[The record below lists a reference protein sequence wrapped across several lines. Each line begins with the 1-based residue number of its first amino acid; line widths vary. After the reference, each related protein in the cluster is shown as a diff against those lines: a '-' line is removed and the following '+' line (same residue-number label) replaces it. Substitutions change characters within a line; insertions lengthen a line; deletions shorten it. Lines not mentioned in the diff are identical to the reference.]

1 MTLTVAT
8 RWAGRP
14 AALLL
19 MLAAVLYTQLLA
31 AQEQAPELNLLL
43 LEVRLDQSV
52 LSSAIP
58 AYDRGGHTL
67 LPMGEL
73 ARLLTIA
80 VQTQP
85 LEGTASGF
93 VLSQDRGFSLSVA
106 DARVSRAGKFEGFDP
121 QLVMLEPDDIY
132 VASSLLERWFP
143 VEFTIDR
150 SSQVLKVKALE
161 ELPLQ
166 ARLRRESLAERFRH
180 SGGYEAPQYPF
191 FHSPY
196 RVLDTPFIDQTFISE
211 AGKKDGQRFTTSRY
225 SAYLTGDFLGLES
238 TVYLAA
244 DTEISDPEI
253 RAILG
258 RHDPDGHLLGPM
270 NARSYQFGSFS
281 SPNIDNVVSASS
293 GEGFSVSN
301 RSLTQPSQFDSQT
314 FEGDLP
320 PGWDVELYYNNT
332 LVAYQQ
338 VGTDGR
344 YRFED
349 LPLSYGR
356 NDFQLVFNG
365 PLGQTRVEN
374 FSYPLDQS
382 MTRAGEF
389 RYDLSGH
396 RDEEGSERFL
406 AQFDVGLFRNLSASA
421 ALIKAPI
428 EGVESSFSR
437 IGLRTFWES
446 VSLNGSYTESDD
458 GGYLGEVGLQTR
470 LAGISVDASRLFI
483 SDFVSD
489 EFFHSADPIVTRDE
503 VRLTASPT
511 LGWGWRLPMTLEY
524 ERDTRNSGISDTRLT
539 NRLSTYVFRTA
550 VTNMLDWR
558 SIGGGEQTTG
568 TFLLSRRLYDVSL
581 RGSIDYYLSPVKE
594 VSAAALIADYNLAE
608 GYRLNLGVHRDMMD
622 PTTTWNLGLSKTI
635 GRFALGLNGRVA
647 DNGDYA
653 VGLQF
658 SVGLGREPRASNWVP
673 SAQPMAG
680 LGAASARMFLDEN
693 GNGIMD
699 TGEEPVS
706 DAGFVVNGGRREVRT
721 DDNGIALLGR
731 LPVERYVDVAV
742 DRSTLLDPMWEPAR
756 EGVSLVPRPGHVAR
770 VDFPVQMTTE
780 IDGTVYLWEAKTGR
794 GIGGIKLELLDENM
808 NVVSEATTAWDGFYI
823 VPRVRSGAYYL
834 RVSPEQLDELDLR
847 DTGVRILEVQAS
859 EGYISGVDML
869 VQRRQATG
877 YSRSNSVSGGGQRPA
892 PAEVENAVGTESW
905 ISRQRANNFTI
916 QLIAASN
923 VDTIKAFMRQHGIT
937 EEGAYFES
945 QLQGRPW
952 FSLVYGSYESV
963 EAARRAL
970 DRLPASL
977 KGASPWIRQFRDI
990 HRIIGN

>member
-8 RWAGRP
+8 RWTGRL

-19 MLAAVLYTQLLA
+19 MLAALLQPRLLA
-31 AQEQAPELNLLL
+31 AQEPGLELNLLL
-43 LEVRLDQSV
+43 LKVRLDQSV

-58 AYDRGGHTL
+58 AYDRDGHTL
-67 LPMGEL
+67 LPMGEV

-85 LEGTASGF
+85 LAGTASGF
-93 VLSQDRGFSLSVA
+93 VLSQDRSFSLSVA

-121 QLVMLEPDDIY
+121 QLVMQEPDDIY

-143 VEFTIDR
+143 IEFTVDR

-166 ARLRRESLAERFRH
+166 ARLRRERLAERFRH

-196 RVLDTPFIDQTFISE
+196 RVLDTPFIDQTLTSE

-244 DTEISDPEI
+244 DTETSNPEV

-258 RHDPDGHLLGPM
+258 RHNPDGHLLGPM

-281 SPNIDNVVSASS
+281 SPNIENVLRASI

-301 RSLTQPSQFDSQT
+301 RSLTQPTQFDSQT
-314 FEGDLP
+314 FEGNLP

-356 NDFQLVFNG
+356 NDFQLIFNG

-389 RYDLSGH
+389 RYDMSGH
-396 RDEEGSERFL
+396 RDEEGNERLL
-406 AQFDVGLFRNLSASA
+406 AQFDVGLLRNLSASA
-421 ALIKAPI
+421 AFMEAPI
-428 EGVESSFSR
+428 DGVETSFSR

-446 VSLNGSYTESDD
+446 MSLNGAYTGSDD
-458 GGYLGEVGLQTR
+458 GGYLGEIGLQTR
-470 LAGISVDASRLFI
+470 LAGISVDGSRVFI
-483 SDFVSD
+483 NDFISD
-489 EFFHSADPIVTRDE
+489 EFFRSADPVVTRDE
-503 VRLTASPT
+503 VRLTASPA
-511 LGWGWRLPMTLEY
+511 LGDLRLPMTLEY
-524 ERDTRNSGISDTRLT
+524 ERDTYDSGFSDTRIT
-539 NRLSTYVFRTA
+539 SRLSTYAFRTA
-550 VTNMLDWR
+550 VTNVLDWR
-558 SIGGGEQTTG
+558 SVGRVEQTTG
-568 TFLLSRRLYDVSL
+568 TFLLSRRLYGIGL
-581 RGSIDYYLSPVKE
+581 RGSIDYRLSPMKE
-594 VSAAALIADYNLAE
+594 VSAVALTADYSLAE
-608 GYRLNLGVHRDMMD
+608 GYRLNFGVHRDIMNLG
-622 PTTTWNLGLSKTI
+622 TTLNFGLSKTI
-635 GRFALGLNGRVA
+635 GRFALGVNGRYA
-647 DNGDYA
+647 DDGNYA
-653 VGLQF
+653 FGLQF
-658 SVGLGREPRASNWVP
+658 SLGLGREPKASHWVP
-673 SAQPMAG
+673 SAQSMAG
-680 LGAASARMFLDEN
+680 LGAASVRMFVDEN
-693 GNGIMD
+693 GNGTMD

-706 DAGFVVNGGRREVRT
+706 DAGFVVNGSRREVRT
-721 DDNGIALLGR
+721 NENGIALLGK
-731 LPVERYVDVAV
+731 LPVERYVDVSV
-742 DRSTLLDPMWEPAR
+742 DRSTLFDPMWEPAR

-780 IDGTVYLWEAKTGR
+780 IDGTVYLWAAEAER
-794 GIGGIKLELLDENM
+794 GIGGVKLELLDEKM
-808 NVVSEATTAWDGFYI
+808 NVVSKATTAWDGFYI
-823 VPRVRSGAYYL
+823 VPRVPSGDYYL
-834 RVSPEQLDELDLR
+834 RASPEQLDELELR
-847 DTGVRILEVQAS
+847 DTGVRVLEVAAS

-869 VQRRQATG
+869 VQRPQARTASPPR
-877 YSRSNSVSGGGQRPA
+877 YVSERRNQHITRAERSADAGDWIAQQPGG
-892 PAEVENAVGTESW
+892 
-905 ISRQRANNFTI
+905 NFTI

-923 VDTIKAFMRQHGIT
+923 PETVKAFMRKHNIVS
-937 EEGAYFES
+937 EAAYFES
-945 QLQGRPW
+945 QFQGQPW
-952 FSLVYGSYESV
+952 FSLVYGSYESLS
-963 EAARRAL
+963 AATRAL
-970 DRLPASL
+970 RDLPPSF
-977 KGASPWIRQFRDI
+977 KYASPWIRQFQDI
-990 HRIIGN
+990 HQAAGLP